1 MASALPAWYQLRRR
15 PPSQLSMCSCRQ
27 PEKILLPPEFTVSL
41 EQPSQFGTLMGNEL
55 ALDAGAEITTV
66 NA

>member
-1 MASALPAWYQLRRR
+1 
-15 PPSQLSMCSCRQ
+15 MCSCRQ